1 MLSTLPMP
9 ILTRPAR
16 RARDAALCAGTMP
29 PMTSSLETLMPLVY
43 DELRRLAGRLMG
55 DERTGHTLQATAL
68 LNEAWLRLVEPGA
81 SYVDR
86 SHFLRV
92 AARAMRH
99 VLVDHARA
107 RSAQKRG
114 SGRRV
119 DLDSEAFTVRD
130 DAASLLAVDEAL
142 QRLQALDPQLAQVV
156 ELRFFGG
163 LDNSAAAEALG
174 ISLRSVER
182 AWRTA
187 RACLLR
193 DLGQAPPE
201 GGP

>member
-1 MLSTLPMP
+1 MP
-9 ILTRPAR
+9 AMTSPAR
-16 RARDAALCAGTMP
+16 DPAATTRLLRALGAGDSNAAEQL
-29 PMTSSLETLMPLVY
+29 LPLVY
-43 DELRRLAGRLMG
+43 DELRRLAGRLMN

-81 SYVDR
+81 NYVDR

-107 RSAQKRG
+107 QKAQKRG
-114 SGRRV
+114 SGKRV
-119 DLDSEAFTVRD
+119 DLDSEAFVVSD
-130 DAASLLAVDEAL
+130 DPASLLAVDEAL
-142 QRLQALDPQLAQVV
+142 ERLQALDPQLGQLV

-163 LDNSAAAEALG
+163 LDNTAAAAVLG

-182 AWRTA
+182 GWRTA

-193 DLGQAPPE
+193 DLGQAAPE
-201 GGP
+201 REA